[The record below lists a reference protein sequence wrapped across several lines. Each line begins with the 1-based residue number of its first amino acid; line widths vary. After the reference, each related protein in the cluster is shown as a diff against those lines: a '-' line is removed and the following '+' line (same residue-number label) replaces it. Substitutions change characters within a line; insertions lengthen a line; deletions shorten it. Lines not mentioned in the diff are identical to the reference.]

1 LKIRKYLPYLAG
13 VIIFV
18 VCLTIYLSRQEL
30 FKKKPDEYLGLELA
44 HNFSL
49 KSLNGEIISL
59 SDFKGKVVILDFWAT
74 WCPPCREEIPH
85 FINLYEKYKNKGF
98 QMLGVILDQNKDAVE
113 SFSKEYNINYPLLT
127 PDKKILKDYGPI
139 TYIPTTFIISKKGY
153 VYKKYVGYN
162 SESVFENDLKTL
174 F

>member
-1 LKIRKYLPYLAG
+1 MKIRKYLPYLAG

-49 KSLNGEIISL
+49 ESLNGEIISL

-74 WCPPCREEIPH
+74 WCPPCR
-85 FINLYEKYKNKGF
+85 
-98 QMLGVILDQNKDAVE
+98 
-113 SFSKEYNINYPLLT
+113 
-127 PDKKILKDYGPI
+127 
-139 TYIPTTFIISKKGY
+139 
-153 VYKKYVGYN
+153 
-162 SESVFENDLKTL
+162 
-174 F
+174 